1 MRVELSEVTWFDEHV
16 LSFKELCDI
25 SGLPPALLEE
35 LIEAGAVPSLQLPS
49 PETQFGAA
57 ALVAAR
63 QAKQLREAFEL
74 DTPALLLA
82 LGLLERL
89 HEMERQLQ
97 ELEAR
102 MPRRMRGLQHP

>member
-1 MRVELSEVTWFDEHV
+1 MRVELKEVTWFDEHV
-16 LSFKELCDI
+16 LSFTELCEI
-25 SGLPPALLEE
+25 SGLPEAVLKE
-35 LIEAGAVPSLQLPS
+35 LVEAGAIPPLQL
-49 PETQFGAA
+49 ETQETRYGAA

-63 QAKQLREAFEL
+63 QARQLREAFEL

-89 HEMERQLQ
+89 HEMERRLR

-102 MPRRMRGLQHP
+102 MPRRVRG

>member
-1 MRVELSEVTWFDEHV
+1 MRVELNEVTWFDEHV
-16 LSFKELCDI
+16 LSFTELCEI

-35 LIEAGAVPSLQLPS
+35 LIEAGAIPPLQVAAQ
-49 PETQFGAA
+49 EVQFGAA
-57 ALVAAR
+57 ALAAAR
-63 QAKQLREAFEL
+63 HARRLREAFEL

-89 HEMERQLQ
+89 QEMERRLR

-102 MPRRMRGLQHP
+102 MPRRVRG

>member
-1 MRVELSEVTWFDEHV
+1 MRVELSQVTWFDDHV
-16 LSFKELCDI
+16 LSFTELCDI

-35 LIEAGAVPSLQLPS
+35 LIEAGAIAPLEAAAQDV
-49 PETQFGAA
+49 QFGAA
-57 ALVAAR
+57 ALAAAR
-63 QAKQLREAFEL
+63 HARRLREAFEL

-89 HEMERQLQ
+89 HETQRRLR

-102 MPRRMRGLQHP
+102 MPRRMRG

>member
-1 MRVELSEVTWFDEHV
+1 MRVELNEVTWFDEHV
-16 LSFKELCDI
+16 LSFAELCEI
-25 SGLPPALLEE
+25 SGLPPPLLEE
-35 LIEAGAVPSLQLPS
+35 LIEAGAIAPLQAAQPV
-49 PETQFGAA
+49 QFGAA

-63 QAKQLREAFEL
+63 HARQLREAFEL

-89 HEMERQLQ
+89 QEMERRLR

-102 MPRRMRGLQHP
+102 MPRRVRG

>member
-1 MRVELSEVTWFDEHV
+1 MRVELDEFTWFDEHE
-16 LSFKELCDI
+16 LSFSELCEI

-35 LIEAGAVPSLQLPS
+35 LIEAGAIAPLEVSAR
-49 PETQFGAA
+49 EVQFGAA
-57 ALVAAR
+57 ALAAAR
-63 QAKQLREAFEL
+63 HARRLREAFEL

-89 HEMERQLQ
+89 HEMEHRLR

-102 MPRRMRGLQHP
+102 TPRRLRG